1 MTLSPLS
8 SSLSSDMKNILSAVT
23 KSVVTK
29 SVVTVTVTDVDAAI
43 NFIHRQWFDVG
54 FDRYP
59 DRVTIFGSER
69 FPVESPDADNEGS
82 FVLNLVSA

>member
-1 MTLSPLS
+1 
-8 SSLSSDMKNILSAVT
+8 MKNILTAVT
-23 KSVVTK
+23 ESIINKSE
-29 SVVTVTVTDVDAAI
+29 VTVTVPDVDAAI
-43 NFIHRQWFDVG
+43 NFIHRRWVDVD

-82 FVLNLVSA
+82 FVLNLVSK

>member
-1 MTLSPLS
+1 
-8 SSLSSDMKNILSAVT
+8 MKNILNAVT
-23 KSVVTK
+23 ESITNKSEVTLAV
-29 SVVTVTVTDVDAAI
+29 SDLEAAI
-43 NFIHRQWFDVG
+43 NFIHRQWVDVD

-69 FPVESPDADNEGS
+69 FPVESPDADNEGT